1 MAAKKT
7 EKKEKAFTP
16 YEATVT
22 ATVLNV
28 RAGASMTYAVKR
40 TVKHGDSL
48 VIIEEK
54 NGFGKLKGG
63 TGWVNLTFVKKA

>member
-1 MAAKKT
+1 
-7 EKKEKAFTP
+7 
-16 YEATVT
+16 
-22 ATVLNV
+22 
-28 RAGASMTYAVKR
+28 MTYAVKR